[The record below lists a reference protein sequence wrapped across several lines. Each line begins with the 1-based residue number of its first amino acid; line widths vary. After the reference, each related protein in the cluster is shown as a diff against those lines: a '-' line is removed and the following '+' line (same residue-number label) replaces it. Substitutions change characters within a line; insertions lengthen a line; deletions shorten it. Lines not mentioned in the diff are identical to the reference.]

1 MAHQMATSSS
11 LLMLLPLHSAIAA
24 LIEATPWPGRLL
36 RFLTKRSTKMDRCKT
51 IGFRDHRDRPWMQW
65 RGRSSRGALE
75 DMFGSR
81 IWNCLL
87 LSVGNGGCRQDAATF
102 QQQIDNVRIVQN
114 YLELHG
120 TPPKKS
126 KKNLIA
132 EFIMKSVQKVIRW
145 CDAPWT
151 LKRCHGFI
159 HGMEACENNPDASPI
174 YDRIVAD
181 AQAWEVMA
189 ATVNFKFASID
200 RIHIAR
206 FYRSLHRDIPQ
217 RIINHRPSIICVI
230 AYIAVVAIIMQPSI
244 IDCLPLCTGALASE
258 LPCQVEGARCGRQA
272 GRGGPRHDDR
282 SGQRVGGCAQGD

>member
-1 MAHQMATSSS
+1 MDAMARAIISRCLGRHVR
-11 LLMLLPLHSAIAA
+11 LPH
-24 LIEATPWPGRLL
+24 
-36 RFLTKRSTKMDRCKT
+36 
-51 IGFRDHRDRPWMQW
+51 
-65 RGRSSRGALE
+65 
-75 DMFGSR
+75 
-81 IWNCLL
+81 
-87 LSVGNGGCRQDAATF
+87 
-102 QQQIDNVRIVQN
+102 
-114 YLELHG
+114 LELPVAVGRERWLQARRCHLPAADRQRPDSSNLSRAPSNH
-120 TPPKKS
+120 TKKS

-132 EFIMKSVQKVIRW
+132 EFIMKSMQKVIRW

-159 HGMEACENNPDASPI
+159 HGMDACENNPDASPI

-206 FYRSLHRDIPQ
+206 FYRSLHRHIPQ

-230 AYIAVVAIIMQPSI
+230 AYIAVIAIIMQPSI

-258 LPCQVEGARCGRQA
+258 LPCQVEGSRCERQA

-282 SGQRVGGCAQGD
+282 SGQRDGGCAQGD